1 MEKEKLNLIKSKL
14 EGIRG
19 LINEIEEVI
28 KVEEGS
34 LRRGVSPKRSFAEL
48 QKIYVE
54 LQELKRKGQSEKI
67 KSMIKELG
75 LDISKTT

>member
-1 MEKEKLNLIKSKL
+1 MEKEKLDLITSKL

-28 KVEEGS
+28 RVEESS
-34 LRRGVSPKRSFAEL
+34 LKKRVLPKRSFAEL

-75 LDISKTT
+75 LDISKTK